1 MKSLK
6 YTEEF
11 MINNIT
17 TRTIREI
24 ALEAPLTTKVFENYK
39 IDYCCGGHHYFLD
52 ACRNANADALNV
64 LKEINDCLESAT
76 VTELDWVKD
85 ASLAKLI
92 DYIVDKHH
100 VYTQYEIN
108 NLTPLMAK
116 VASRHGENHPELYTL
131 KELFGD
137 ICDDLAPHLLKEERV
152 LFPYINE
159 LEDFQIKN
167 GKVPMSCFGTVRNP
181 VGMMMREHD
190 TAGEI
195 LRSMREVSHD
205 YEIPEGACPSYTA
218 LLTRL
223 EAFEK
228 DLHQHIHLENN
239 VLFPKAI
246 EIENKIFAVK
256 R

>member
-1 MKSLK
+1 
-6 YTEEF
+6 
-11 MINNIT
+11 MINNLT
-17 TRTIREI
+17 TKTVREI

-39 IDYCCGGHHYFLD
+39 IDYCCGGNRFFLD
-52 ACRNANADALNV
+52 ACRTAGADAENV
-64 LKEINDCLESAT
+64 LKEISVCLESPAE
-76 VTELDWVKD
+76 TEFDWVKT
-85 ASLAKLI
+85 ASLGRLT

-100 VYTQYEIN
+100 TFTRDEIK
-108 NLTPLMAK
+108 NLTPLMIK
-116 VASRHGENHPELYTL
+116 VAGRHGEHHTELYAL
-131 KELFGD
+131 EELF
-137 ICDDLAPHLLKEERV
+137 IELCNDLAPHLLKEEQV
-152 LFPYINE
+152 LFPYIKD
-159 LEDFQIKN
+159 LENFKIKN
-167 GKVPMSCFGTVRNP
+167 GKVPLSCFGTVQNP

-195 LRSMREVSHD
+195 LRSMREVSRD

-246 EIENKIFAVK
+246 ELENEIFSLEG
-256 R
+256 